1 MPETTKVEG
10 ATATFTPS
18 TFAPGDQ
25 LFILDD
31 STMNI
36 ASKPMNLIS
45 GSWKLTP
52 QDFNKV
58 GMVRVRVEHNGLP
71 VEAAGVTLKA
81 GKETQNELIDKSS
94 LGEATF
100 YAVPAGQVTVEV
112 QYKRKDGSSA
122 DPIEQSS
129 RLALRRQKEA
139 AIIVSIDDD
148 VATVVGEQSPEVKKA
163 LAESESEEKG
173 GMGVLGRLITFLL
186 ALAVAALAVFFGLK
200 YLKANQ
206 DKVQAK
212 LSSMGVEIP
221 SQEGPADDASASPP
235 APIAPPPPAQILL
248 EDSAPTPL
256 GTAPAAVS
264 VGAAD
269 SASISD
275 PRLTAADG
283 SSIPLAEGTTTVGRE
298 AGLELSL
305 LDESTVSRRHAEIV
319 RAGSS
324 VVLRDLGS
332 TNGSF
337 VNGVQVQGETALRPG
352 DQVQLGAIRFR
363 FEG

>member
-10 ATATFTPS
+10 ASATFTPS

-25 LFILDD
+25 LFVLDD

-36 ASKPMNLIS
+36 ATKPMNLIS
-45 GSWKLTP
+45 GSWKLTA

-58 GMVRVRVEHNGLP
+58 GMLRVRVEHNGLP

-81 GKETQNELIDKSS
+81 AKETQNELIDKSS
-94 LGEATF
+94 LGEVTF

-122 DPIEQSS
+122 DPIEQTS

-148 VATVVGEQSPEVKKA
+148 VATVVGEQSPAVKKA
-163 LAESESEEKG
+163 LEESEAEEKG
-173 GMGVLGRLITFLL
+173 GMGILGRLITFLL

-206 DKVQAK
+206 DRVQAK

-221 SQEGPADDASASPP
+221 SQEGPSDDVPAATP
-235 APIAPPPPAQILL
+235 APIAPPPPSQILL
-248 EDSAPTPL
+248 DDSAPTPL
-256 GTAPAAVS
+256 GTAAAASAGAISS
-264 VGAAD
+264 VP
-269 SASISD
+269 ITD

-283 SSIPLAEGTTTVGRE
+283 SSIPLAEGMTTVGRE

-319 RAGSS
+319 RTGST
-324 VVLRDLGS
+324 VVVRDLGS

-337 VNGVQVQGETALRPG
+337 VNGVQVQGDTELRPG
-352 DQVQLGAIRFR
+352 DQIQFGAIRFR